1 MDEYYKNTIN
11 DYYFQ
16 ELQDNGF
23 NKWVL
28 KQQ

>member
-16 ELQDNGF
+16 ELQDDGF
-23 NKWVL
+23 NKWVS
-28 KQQ
+28 KQ